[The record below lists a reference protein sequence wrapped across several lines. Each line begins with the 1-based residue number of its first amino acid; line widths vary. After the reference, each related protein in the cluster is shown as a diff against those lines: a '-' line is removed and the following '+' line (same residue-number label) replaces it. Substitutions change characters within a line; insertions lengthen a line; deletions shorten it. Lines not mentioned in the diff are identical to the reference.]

1 MVHGDA
7 AGSAGRGESLGRGAR
22 GTNFLGLG
30 EEGDNGWPLPNA
42 GFPPATDHHPTN
54 FISRPGKTGF
64 CGRMSSA
71 PLGLTALLFTPGS
84 RTDRFDKAAASG
96 ADGII
101 VDLED
106 AVAGPDKDRVRREVV
121 SYFQQHVRVG
131 TAPFVTAIRV
141 NNLRSEAGKRD
152 LEAMATAG
160 LRPDVVML
168 PKVESAAE
176 VQLAATT
183 LPNSVRLICLIETVL
198 GVRFAHEIASA
209 SSHVAALAFG
219 GLDLSAE
226 TGGEPVWDALL
237 WPRTK
242 VVHAC
247 AAAGIVALDQPYIDF
262 ENTAGLT
269 EECTRARTLGYV
281 GKLAIHPKQCAPIKA
296 AFQPTAPQI
305 ERAKKIVAAYEA
317 AGGNVANVDGQMIDV
332 PIYRSALRVLQR
344 AKT

>member
-1 MVHGDA
+1 
-7 AGSAGRGESLGRGAR
+7 
-22 GTNFLGLG
+22 
-30 EEGDNGWPLPNA
+30 
-42 GFPPATDHHPTN
+42 
-54 FISRPGKTGF
+54 
-64 CGRMSSA
+64 MSSA

-84 RTDRFDKAAASG
+84 RQDRFDKAAASG

-106 AVAGPDKDRVRREVV
+106 AVAGPDKDRVRRDVV
-121 SYFQQHVRVG
+121 AYFAQHGRVG
-131 TAPFVTAIRV
+131 AAPFVTAIRV

-152 LEAMATAG
+152 LEAIAAAG
-160 LRPDVVML
+160 LQPDLVML

-183 LPNSVRLICLIETVL
+183 LPNSVRLVCLIETVL
-198 GVRFAHEIASA
+198 GVRYAHEIATA
-209 SSHVAALAFG
+209 SSYVTALAFG

-247 AAAGIVALDQPYIDF
+247 AAAGIMPIDQPYIDF
-262 ENTAGLT
+262 ENSAGLG
-269 EECTRARTLGYV
+269 EECTRARALGYV

-296 AFQPTAPQI
+296 AFRPTPQQV
-305 ERAKKIVAAYEA
+305 ERASKVVAAYEA

-332 PIYRSALRVLQR
+332 PIYRSALRILQR
-344 AKT
+344 SKS